1 MPSEHAKF
9 RIEKS
14 TERRIEMSS
23 SDQDRMDAL
32 SESMVR
38 LIRRMDDMEGRLAR
52 LEGAQAAPASAARAT
67 QPLPVS
73 PRRPAVPPPLPVSR
87 EQQLPPPLPAA
98 DPAPAPHPPV
108 ERNGQTQLETR
119 IGLTWLNRIG
129 VITLIIGV
137 AFFFKYAIDNQWIGE
152 TGRVVLGVVA
162 GLATL
167 AIGDVVWRRDQK
179 IYAQGLS
186 GLGISILYLSF
197 YATFG
202 YYHLLPQAA
211 AFALM
216 TMVTATTGALALR
229 YAASAIAALGML
241 GGYLTPLLLSTGHD
255 APWFFFGY
263 LLLIDIG
270 GVALARV
277 RRWLGLDAM
286 AFAATTLLYLT
297 WYGAWFNPQ
306 KAVVA
311 TAAALAFYGLFATVE
326 WEWIF
331 YVTQALAALALT
343 AIWSD
348 AVPYLALSLAVAAAG
363 LSIASTTR
371 KGGAAVVS
379 LAAFWWGYAIWS
391 YHKAGDHAEVV
402 FVFLSAQF
410 LINLLW
416 TAFEKLVRRND
427 FGADHLAVLAAN
439 GPAYFGFTY
448 FLLKPH
454 YGPWLGLLA
463 VAVAVLHLALGFNLW
478 RARRESSG
486 DMRAVELAL
495 GLALAFGTLA
505 VPIQFTGFSITLAWA
520 IEAAALVWIG
530 CRLDHDLVL
539 AGAVAIYL
547 LVLLRLCAFDAWIE
561 VPHRLLWNT
570 RFITFVFSAV
580 SLWLSAWWAKRF
592 PTPAAPAYITG
603 HLILLIAALAEF
615 NDWAAVSV
623 LPARQASVTAMGTS
637 ILMALY
643 AVMLVGIGVARASVL
658 NRILGLGLIGMVIAK
673 VYLFDVWEASHLFR
687 TAAFV
692 SLGVLLLLT
701 SYMYSRFRDAIEGW
715 WRNEEAHK

>member
-1 MPSEHAKF
+1 
-9 RIEKS
+9 
-14 TERRIEMSS
+14 MSS
-23 SDQDRMDAL
+23 PDQDRMDAL
-32 SESMVR
+32 SEAMVR
-38 LIRRMDDMEGRLAR
+38 LIRRMDDVEGRIAR
-52 LEGAQAAPASAARAT
+52 LEGAKGAPTSAIPAS
-67 QPLPVS
+67 QPLPVPQS
-73 PRRPAVPPPLPVSR
+73 RPAVPPPLPVSR
-87 EQQLPPPLPAA
+87 AQQLPPPLPA
-98 DPAPAPHPPV
+98 PAPQLPG
-108 ERNGQTQLETR
+108 EMTGQTQLETR
-119 IGLTWLNRIG
+119 IGLTWVNRIG
-129 VITLIIGV
+129 VVTLIIGV

-152 TGRVVLGVVA
+152 TGRVVLGILA
-162 GLATL
+162 GLAAL
-167 AIGDVVWRRDQK
+167 GVGDVLWRRDQK

-211 AFALM
+211 AFGLM
-216 TMVTATTGALALR
+216 TMVTAVTGALALR
-229 YAASAIAALGML
+229 YAASAIAVLGML

-286 AFAATTLLYLT
+286 AFVATALLYLS

-311 TAAALAFYGLFATVE
+311 TVATLAFYALFATVE

-331 YVTQALAALALT
+331 YATQALAALALT
-343 AIWSD
+343 AIWPE
-348 AVPYLALSLAVAAAG
+348 AVPYLALSLAFAAAG
-363 LSIASTTR
+363 LSISSATR
-371 KGGAAVVS
+371 KTGAAIVS
-379 LAAFWWGYAIWS
+379 LAAFWCGYAIWMS
-391 YHKAGDHAEVV
+391 HNHAGVRAEVV

-416 TAFEKLVRRND
+416 LAFEGLVRRTD
-427 FGADHLAVLAAN
+427 LEAAHLAILAAN
-439 GPAYFGFTY
+439 GPAYFGFSY

-454 YGPWLGLLA
+454 YGPWLGLFA
-463 VAVAVLHLALGFNLW
+463 VAVGVLHSALGFNLW
-478 RARRESSG
+478 RARRESNG
-486 DMRAVELAL
+486 DMRAVELAG
-495 GLALAFGTLA
+495 GLALAFLTLA

-561 VPHRLLWNT
+561 QPHPVIWNT
-570 RFITFVFSAV
+570 RFITFAFSAA

-592 PTPAAPAYITG
+592 QAPAAAAYITG
-603 HLILLIAALAEF
+603 HLILLIAALAEL
-615 NDWAAVSV
+615 NDWAAVWV
-623 LPARQASVTAMGTS
+623 LPARQASVTAMGIS

-658 NRILGLGLIGMVIAK
+658 NRILGLGLMGMVIAK

-701 SYMYSRFRDAIEGW
+701 SYLYSRFRDAIEGW
-715 WRNEEAHK
+715 WRNEEARK